1 MYGAW
6 GKCSGMMMIFDSL
19 IDIAILG
26 GQSVMCSVVCD
37 VYAGSKS
44 KITTLQ
50 VAFL

>member
-19 IDIAILG
+19 IDIAIHVLG
-26 GQSVMCSVVCD
+26 GQSVMCSVVY

-50 VAFL
+50 VAF